1 MRLPSTALRLAGYL
15 HGARAHTGPA
25 TVQIDLTD
33 ACDQSC
39 AVCWLHS
46 PALRDRPDSRAR
58 RGASL
63 PIARVLSLID
73 ELAELGCGEIYYAG
87 GGEPLLHP
95 GLWQALE
102 RTVHRGLTASLHTNL
117 ARLDE
122 AGEDRLL
129 ELGVHH
135 LTVSLWAATRQVYAA
150 THPGTDPETFDRVA
164 ARLRRINERKADR
177 PRTKLY
183 HVLTRDNVA
192 ELAAMLDLAGELGCD
207 AVEVA
212 LADLVPG
219 ATTDQALSPAQARE
233 AAAVL
238 EPFAR
243 RAPWRTPRLLG
254 GDAALIRLA
263 AVAGG
268 RSGDS
273 DLVHR
278 LPCFAGWD
286 YARVMAD
293 GRVIPCLK
301 AHRLPSG
308 DIHEECFAAIW
319 GGARQ
324 RTFRSHARSL
334 GKDAPFFD
342 AIGNGVGSGCG
353 CERGCDNLAD
363 NQASWSRYRS
373 LTRPERAA
381 LRGLALL
388 PDRLL
393 GRSR

>member
-1 MRLPSTALRLAGYL
+1 MRLPPSALRLAGYQ
-15 HGARAHTGPA
+15 HGERAHTGPH
-25 TVQIDLTD
+25 TVQIDLCD

-46 PALRDRPDSRAR
+46 PALRDRPDRRAR

-63 PIARVLSLID
+63 PIERVLRLLD
-73 ELAELGCGEIYYAG
+73 ELKSLGCEEVYYAG
-87 GGEPLLHP
+87 GGEPLLHA

-102 RTVHRGLTASLHTNL
+102 GTLHRGMSAALHTNL

-122 AGEDRLL
+122 AGEERLL
-129 ELGVHH
+129 ALGVHH
-135 LTVSLWAATRQVYAA
+135 LTVSLWAASREVYAA

-183 HVLTRDNVA
+183 HVLTRDNVDELPA
-192 ELAAMLDLAGELGCD
+192 MLELADELGCD
-207 AVEVA
+207 SAEVA

-219 ATTDQALSPAQARE
+219 ATTEHAISPDQARR
-233 AAAVL
+233 AAATL

-254 GDAALIRLA
+254 GDAALARLA
-263 AVAGG
+263 AVADG
-268 RSGDS
+268 RTPDS

-293 GRVIPCLK
+293 GQVIPCLK

-308 DIHEECFAAIW
+308 NIHQQSFAAIW
-319 GGARQ
+319 AGEAQ
-324 RTFRSHARSL
+324 RAFRRHARAL
-334 GKDAPFFD
+334 RKDDPFFE
-342 AIGNGVGSGCG
+342 AIGNGDGCG

-363 NQASWSRYRS
+363 NLASWTRYRS
-373 LTRPERAA
+373 LTRPERAV

-393 GRSR
+393 GEAT